1 MELGKQAF
9 VAKSHAFSS
18 ETLMAT
24 PSGET
29 PSVLNFSPWS
39 HFWAFDPPILFL
51 IHIQW
56 NHIYAIHVQKGVL
69 ILPSMRGV
77 A

>member
-18 ETLMAT
+18 ETLMVT

-39 HFWAFDPPILFL
+39 HFGHLTP
-51 IHIQW
+51 Q
-56 NHIYAIHVQKGVL
+56 YY
-69 ILPSMRGV
+69 S
-77 A
+77 